1 MPPPDARQS
10 AIKSFGRSSP
20 ADPGSSEAVLQEC
33 EALEAEIAVLRN
45 LYEQYFLGIERQAPT
60 RTHDDL
66 KKRMARLKSA
76 FIRSTSAKFRVA
88 GLHNKFLTY
97 ERLWARTLQEIEAG
111 TYRRDVFKARR
122 RADGRKT
129 GPASEGGQKGVVE
142 LPEDISDLDFE
153 EVEELIRP
161 RPANEPKVA
170 ASYLQTTG
178 GTPAQGTAAAPEL
191 APAIAPLTP
200 AVGGT
205 PLRGTPAVAPLTGI
219 PSVAPVAGTPPR
231 GLPTMTG
238 TPARGTSAAPPG
250 MAAGA
255 PLSSSAVAAGSTPPP
270 ARPGAVAAPGGT
282 PPTGRPVAAP
292 GGTPPAGRPVAG
304 GVASPPPPSRPGVA
318 AAGNTRPAGAGG
330 PPAARPASGPA
341 PSSAPRPAA
350 AGGAGGM
357 SDDKL
362 RAVYDAYV
370 TAKRRCQED
379 TSKLSYDSV
388 AATLRKQVPELLKQH
403 NAKAVE
409 FKVVIKDGKA
419 SLKAV
424 PK

>member
-10 AIKSFGRSSP
+10 ASKSFAGRSTS

-33 EALEAEIAVLRN
+33 EALEAEVAVLRN
-45 LYEQYFLGIERQAPT
+45 LYEQYFLGNERQAPS
-60 RTHDDL
+60 RAHEDL
-66 KKRMARLKSA
+66 KKRLNKLKGA

-88 GLHNKFLTY
+88 SLYNKFLTY
-97 ERLWARTLQEIEAG
+97 ERLWVRTLQEIEAG

-122 RADGRKT
+122 RAESRK
-129 GPASEGGQKGVVE
+129 ASSPVAAGQKGVVE
-142 LPEDISDLDFE
+142 LPEDISDMDFE
-153 EVEELIRP
+153 EVEELSRP
-161 RPANEPKVA
+161 RPVNEPQVA
-170 ASYLQTTG
+170 ARFLQAPD
-178 GTPAQGTAAAPEL
+178 GTPSKG
-191 APAIAPLTP
+191 TP
-200 AVGGT
+200 AVGST

-231 GLPTMTG
+231 GLPTVGG
-238 TPARGTSAAPPG
+238 TPAHGTSVAPPG
-250 MAAGA
+250 MAAKAPGA
-255 PLSSSAVAAGSTPPP
+255 AASTPPP
-270 ARPGAVAAPGGT
+270 ARTPAVGASST
-282 PPTGRPVAAP
+282 
-292 GGTPPAGRPVAG
+292 
-304 GVASPPPPSRPGVA
+304 PPPSRPA
-318 AAGNTRPAGAGG
+318 AMPPPSTASRP
-330 PPAARPASGPA
+330 PTASG
-341 PSSAPRPAA
+341 
-350 AGGAGGM
+350 GGM
-357 SDDKL
+357 ADDKL

-379 TSKLSYDSV
+379 TSKLSYESV

>member
-10 AIKSFGRSSP
+10 ASKSFAPKSSAGRSTP
-20 ADPGSSEAVLQEC
+20 ADPGSSEAVLHEC
-33 EALEAEIAVLRN
+33 EALEAEVAVLRN
-45 LYEQYFLGIERQAPT
+45 LYEQYFLGNERQAPT
-60 RTHDDL
+60 RAHEDL
-66 KKRMARLKSA
+66 KKRMNKLRGA

-88 GLHNKFLTY
+88 SLYNKYLTY
-97 ERLWARTLQEIEAG
+97 ERLWLRTLQEIEAG

-122 RADGRKT
+122 RAESRKAT
-129 GPASEGGQKGVVE
+129 TPGAGGQKGVVE
-142 LPEDISDLDFE
+142 LPEDISDMDFE
-153 EVEELIRP
+153 EVEELVRP
-161 RPANEPKVA
+161 RPINEPQVSNSFREA
-170 ASYLQTTG
+170 PG
-178 GTPAQGTAAAPEL
+178 GTPAKG
-191 APAIAPLTP
+191 TP
-200 AVGGT
+200 AAGGT

-231 GLPTMTG
+231 GQPAVTSTVGG
-238 TPARGTSAAPPG
+238 TPARGTASVAPPG
-250 MAAGA
+250 MAAK
-255 PLSSSAVAAGSTPPP
+255 
-270 ARPGAVAAPGGT
+270 APGSM
-282 PPTGRPVAAP
+282 A
-292 GGTPPAGRPVAG
+292 
-304 GVASPPPPSRPGVA
+304 PPSRPASMPPPSA
-318 AAGNTRPAGAGG
+318 ASRP
-330 PPAARPASGPA
+330 PVASG
-341 PSSAPRPAA
+341 S
-350 AGGAGGM
+350 GGM

-379 TSKLSYDSV
+379 TSKLSYDAV

>member
-10 AIKSFGRSSP
+10 ASKSFAGKSSP
-20 ADPGSSEAVLQEC
+20 VDPGSSEAVLQEC
-33 EALEAEIAVLRN
+33 EALEAEVAVLRN
-45 LYEQYFLGIERQAPT
+45 LYEQYFLGNERQAPT
-60 RTHDDL
+60 RAHDDL
-66 KKRMARLKSA
+66 KKRMNKLKGA

-97 ERLWARTLQEIEAG
+97 ERLWVRTLQEIEAG

-122 RADGRKT
+122 RAETRK
-129 GPASEGGQKGVVE
+129 PASASEGGQKGVVE
-142 LPEDISDLDFE
+142 LPEDISDMDFE
-153 EVEELIRP
+153 EVEEMIRP
-161 RPANEPKVA
+161 RPINEPKVA
-170 ASYLQTTG
+170 AAYVQPHE
-178 GTPAQGTAAAPEL
+178 GTPAQSTATVAPQKT
-191 APAIAPLTP
+191 PAVAPLTP

-219 PSVAPVAGTPPR
+219 PSVAPVAATPPR
-231 GLPTMTG
+231 GLPTVTAPVGG
-238 TPARGTSAAPPG
+238 TPARGTPTAPPG
-250 MAAGA
+250 MAAKSPVSA
-255 PLSSSAVAAGSTPPP
+255 PPPSSASASQSTPPP
-270 ARPGAVAAPGGT
+270 ARPATATT
-282 PPTGRPVAAP
+282 PPGGRPVAGATAS
-292 GGTPPAGRPVAG
+292 TPPAGRPVAG
-304 GVASPPPPSRPGVA
+304 AAASAPPPSRPAGAASASTAPPSRPPAVA
-318 AAGNTRPAGAGG
+318 APRTASV
-330 PPAARPASGPA
+330 PP
-341 PSSAPRPAA
+341 PSS
-350 AGGAGGM
+350 GGGM
-357 SDDKL
+357 ADDKL

-379 TSKLSYDSV
+379 TSKLSYESV

>member
-10 AIKSFGRSSP
+10 ASKSFAGRSTS

-33 EALEAEIAVLRN
+33 EVLEAEVAVLRN
-45 LYEQYFLGIERQAPT
+45 LYEQYFLGNERQAPS
-60 RTHDDL
+60 RAHEDL
-66 KKRMARLKSA
+66 KKRMNKLKGA

-88 GLHNKFLTY
+88 GLYNKFLTY
-97 ERLWARTLQEIEAG
+97 ERLWVRTLQEIEAG

-122 RADGRKT
+122 RAETRKAGST
-129 GPASEGGQKGVVE
+129 GAAGQKGVVE
-142 LPEDISDLDFE
+142 LPEDISDMDFE

-161 RPANEPKVA
+161 RPVNEPQVA
-170 ASYLQTTG
+170 SSFLQATG
-178 GTPAQGTAAAPEL
+178 GAPSKGTPAVAPL
-191 APAIAPLTP
+191 TPAIAPLMP
-200 AVGGT
+200 AVGST
-205 PLRGTPAVAPLTGI
+205 PLRGTPSVAPLTGI

-231 GLPTMTG
+231 GLPTVTSAVGG
-238 TPARGTSAAPPG
+238 TPAHGTSVAPPG
-250 MAAGA
+250 MAAKA
-255 PLSSSAVAAGSTPPP
+255 
-270 ARPGAVAAPGGT
+270 PGAVAST
-282 PPTGRPVAAP
+282 QPPSRTSAVG
-292 GGTPPAGRPVAG
+292 
-304 GVASPPPPSRPGVA
+304 ASSTPPPSRPVATGAGSMAPPSKAPGTGVA
-318 AAGNTRPAGAGG
+318 GNV
-330 PPAARPASGPA
+330 PPPSRPASMP
-341 PSSAPRPAA
+341 PSSAASRPPSAS
-350 AGGAGGM
+350 GGGGLA
-357 SDDKL
+357 DDKL

-379 TSKLSYDSV
+379 TSKLSYESV

>member
-10 AIKSFGRSSP
+10 ASKSFAGRSTS

-33 EALEAEIAVLRN
+33 EVLEAEVAVLRN
-45 LYEQYFLGIERQAPT
+45 LYEQYFLGYERQAPS
-60 RTHDDL
+60 RAHEDL
-66 KKRMARLKSA
+66 KKRMNKLKGA

-88 GLHNKFLTY
+88 SLYNKFLTY
-97 ERLWARTLQEIEAG
+97 ERLWVRTLQEIEAG

-122 RADGRKT
+122 RAEGRKASAT
-129 GPASEGGQKGVVE
+129 GAVGQKGVVE
-142 LPEDISDLDFE
+142 LPEDISDMDFE
-153 EVEELIRP
+153 EVEELSRP
-161 RPANEPKVA
+161 RPVNEPQVA
-170 ASYLQTTG
+170 TSYLQATG
-178 GTPAQGTAAAPEL
+178 GTPSKGAPAVAPL
-191 APAIAPLTP
+191 MPAIAPLTP
-200 AVGGT
+200 AVGST

-231 GLPTMTG
+231 GLPTVTSAVAG
-238 TPARGTSAAPPG
+238 TPAHGTSVAPPG
-250 MAAGA
+250 MAAK
-255 PLSSSAVAAGSTPPP
+255 
-270 ARPGAVAAPGGT
+270 APG
-282 PPTGRPVAAP
+282 V
-292 GGTPPAGRPVAG
+292 
-304 GVASPPPPSRPGVA
+304 VASTPPPSRPVA
-318 AAGNTRPAGAGG
+318 TGTGSMPPPSKAPGTGAAGSIPPSSRPTSM
-330 PPAARPASGPA
+330 PPPSTAARPPSASG
-341 PSSAPRPAA
+341 
-350 AGGAGGM
+350 GGM

-379 TSKLSYDSV
+379 TSKLSYESV

>member
-10 AIKSFGRSSP
+10 ASKSFAGKSTP

-45 LYEQYFLGIERQAPT
+45 LYEQYFLGNERQAPT
-60 RTHDDL
+60 RAHEDL
-66 KKRMARLKSA
+66 KKRMNKLKSA

-122 RADGRKT
+122 RAESRKASS
-129 GPASEGGQKGVVE
+129 ASEGGQKGVIE
-142 LPEDISDLDFE
+142 LPEDISDMDFE

-161 RPANEPKVA
+161 RPVNEPKVA
-170 ASYLQTTG
+170 ESYLQALG
-178 GTPAQGTAAAPEL
+178 GTPAQGTSAV
-191 APAIAPLTP
+191 APAKTPAVAPLTPAVAPLTP

-205 PLRGTPAVAPLTGI
+205 PHRGTPAVAPLSGI

-231 GLPTMTG
+231 GLPSVTAAVGG
-238 TPARGTSAAPPG
+238 TPARGTPVAPPG
-250 MAAGA
+250 MAAKA
-255 PLSSSAVAAGSTPPP
+255 PGSTPPP
-270 ARPGAVAAPGGT
+270 SGTAAAGSMPPTARPVTSGGT
-282 PPTGRPVAAP
+282 PPTGRPAVGSAGSAPAA
-292 GGTPPAGRPVAG
+292 
-304 GVASPPPPSRPGVA
+304 SRPA
-318 AAGNTRPAGAGG
+318 ATGAS
-330 PPAARPASGPA
+330 PAARPASMPP
-341 PSSAPRPAA
+341 PSSASRPPAA
-350 AGGAGGM
+350 AGSGGM

-379 TSKLSYDSV
+379 TSKLSYESV